1 MLFKQQMFNNK
12 TIIEL
17 AYLMSF
23 QKPEQE
29 LCIKRNTKSKRSP
42 NLEDATSMETH
53 KHLYFYTNINI
64 SIL

>member
-29 LCIKRNTKSKRSP
+29 LLLK
-42 NLEDATSMETH
+42 ETPRA
-53 KHLYFYTNINI
+53 KDLLF
-64 SIL
+64 